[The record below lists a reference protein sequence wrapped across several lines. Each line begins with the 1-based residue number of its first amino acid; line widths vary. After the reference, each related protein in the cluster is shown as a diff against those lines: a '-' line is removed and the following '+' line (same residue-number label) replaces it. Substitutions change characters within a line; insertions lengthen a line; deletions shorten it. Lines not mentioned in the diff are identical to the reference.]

1 MSLHR
6 IRVVIRRHLYVL
18 WRAPHRW
25 FDIAFWPLMDVIL
38 WGTVWAPTSPSKTQ
52 PAGRRRRS

>member
-1 MSLHR
+1 MSLLR
-6 IRVVIRRHLYVL
+6 IKTVVRRQSYVL

-38 WGTVWAPTSPSKTQ
+38 
-52 PAGRRRRS
+52 